1 MHRMRVGGSNWQITS
16 LPPFFYFFEPVL
28 ALSLSKRELEKG
40 VLKGAKKL
48 FLFFGIFIK
57 IMV

>member
-1 MHRMRVGGSNWQITS
+1 MRVGGSNWQITS